1 MGELIMNNN
10 IIILAIGLILGILLM
25 GGLIMFKKSTEF
37 NDARG

>member
-25 GGLIMFKKSTEF
+25 GLIMFKKKH
-37 NDARG
+37 RV